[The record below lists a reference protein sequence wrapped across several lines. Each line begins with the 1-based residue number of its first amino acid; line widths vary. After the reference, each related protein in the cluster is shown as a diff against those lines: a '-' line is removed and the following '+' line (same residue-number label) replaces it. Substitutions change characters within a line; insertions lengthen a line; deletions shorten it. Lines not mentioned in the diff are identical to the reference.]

1 MAEPNPAGPPQGW
14 IEAGVHVLPLR
25 VYYEDTDAAG
35 IVYYANYL
43 KFAERARTEMMRAAG
58 TGHRERMDA
67 AGVLWAVRRCHADYL
82 SPARLDDAIEV
93 RSWIVD
99 VGAARL
105 DIGQTIVRGGTDL
118 ARLALR
124 LACIDRAH
132 GRAARLPA
140 ALRAALEALVTPQST
155 L

>member
-1 MAEPNPAGPPQGW
+1 MTDAMPVAPPQGR

-67 AGVLWAVRRCHADYL
+67 AGVLWAVRRCNADYL

-105 DIGQTIVRGGTDL
+105 DLGQTVRRDGIDL
-118 ARLALR
+118 ARLSLR
-124 LACIDRAH
+124 LACIDRVH

>member
-1 MAEPNPAGPPQGW
+1 MRDGPDSGW
-14 IEAGVHVLPLR
+14 LRSGTHTLPVR

-43 KFAERARTEMMRAAG
+43 RFAERARTEMMRAAG
-58 TGHRERMDA
+58 AEHRQVMDA
-67 AGVLWAVRRCHADYL
+67 AGVLWAVRRCLVDYL
-82 SPARLDDAIEV
+82 RPARLDDRLDV
-93 RSWIVD
+93 VSRIVD

-105 DIGQTIVRGGTDL
+105 DLVQTVRRGADDL
-118 ARLALR
+118 ARLDVR
-124 LACIDRAH
+124 LACIDRTH

-140 ALRAALEALVTPQST
+140 PLRAALEALVTPQST